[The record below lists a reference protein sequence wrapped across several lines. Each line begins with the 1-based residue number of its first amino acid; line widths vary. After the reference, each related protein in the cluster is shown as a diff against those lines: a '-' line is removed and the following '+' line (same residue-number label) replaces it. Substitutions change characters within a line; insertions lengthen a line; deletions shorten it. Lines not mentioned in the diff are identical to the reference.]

1 MFKENINVFIKIKNI
16 IDNQTFPL
24 ILSGSTSLYLQ
35 GVDIEVHDVD
45 IVTDEDGS
53 KYLDDLLKD
62 YCVKKME
69 YSSTEKYKSYFG
81 IYEIDNVKVEIMGEF
96 QYRLKNGDWSKPNH
110 TNEIYNYK
118 YNNEEIQVLK
128 LEQEL
133 IEYENSGKT
142 NTIIKIKEKLKE

>member
-1 MFKENINVFIKIKNI
+1 MFEENMNAFLKIKNM

-24 ILSGSTSLYLQ
+24 VLSGSTSLYLQ

-53 KYLDDLLKD
+53 KYLDDILND

-69 YSSTEKYKSYFG
+69 YSSTEKYKSFFG

-110 TNEIYNYK
+110 TNEIQNYK
-118 YNNEEIQVLK
+118 YNDKEIQVLK

-142 NTIIKIKEKLKE
+142 NTIEKIKEKLKK